1 VVVPECDEENCFI
14 VNVYDDL
21 DNESAFVQSV
31 WLCVICRWIGVWS
44 EFIGDLVI
52 LFAGIFAVLGRDTL
66 SPGLVGLS
74 LSFAL
79 QVSVITCHTY
89 IS

>member
-1 VVVPECDEENCFI
+1 
-14 VNVYDDL
+14 
-21 DNESAFVQSV
+21 
-31 WLCVICRWIGVWS
+31 VWS

-52 LFAGIFAVLGRDTL
+52 LFSAFFAVLGRDAL

-79 QVSVITCHTY
+79 QVIITHRRVSSLGMSEFCDSACPEFCAQLASMRR
-89 IS
+89 IGCRVQN

>member
-1 VVVPECDEENCFI
+1 M
-14 VNVYDDL
+14 
-21 DNESAFVQSV
+21 
-31 WLCVICRWIGVWS
+31 WS

-52 LFAGIFAVLGRDTL
+52 LFSAIFAVLGKDAL

-79 QVSVITCHTY
+79 QVIIMSENVIDSSRIKSLAIFVLRQSTSVFL
-89 IS
+89 S

>member
-1 VVVPECDEENCFI
+1 M
-14 VNVYDDL
+14 
-21 DNESAFVQSV
+21 
-31 WLCVICRWIGVWS
+31 WS

-52 LFAGIFAVLGRDTL
+52 LFSAVFVVLGKDAL

-79 QVSVITCHTY
+79 QVSVPSYRILLYYLY
-89 IS
+89 IVLSYHIIL

>member
-1 VVVPECDEENCFI
+1 M
-14 VNVYDDL
+14 
-21 DNESAFVQSV
+21 
-31 WLCVICRWIGVWS
+31 WS

-79 QVSVITCHTY
+79 QVSVIS
-89 IS
+89 III

>member
-1 VVVPECDEENCFI
+1 
-14 VNVYDDL
+14 
-21 DNESAFVQSV
+21 
-31 WLCVICRWIGVWS
+31 VWS

-52 LFAGIFAVLGRDTL
+52 LFSAFFAVLGRDAL

-79 QVSVITCHTY
+79 QVIVMLRRVLSLGMLEFCDSACTEFFAELAYLCRIGCHAQN
-89 IS
+89 

>member
-1 VVVPECDEENCFI
+1 MVTVK
-14 VNVYDDL
+14 L
-21 DNESAFVQSV
+21 LSV
-31 WLCVICRWIGVWS
+31 ICILSVTCRWIGVWS

-52 LFAGIFAVLGRDTL
+52 LFSAFFAVLGKDAL

-79 QVSVITCHTY
+79 QVVIMHCHVLSHIVDY
-89 IS
+89 NHVKR

>member
-1 VVVPECDEENCFI
+1 
-14 VNVYDDL
+14 
-21 DNESAFVQSV
+21 V
-31 WLCVICRWIGVWS
+31 WA

-52 LFAGIFAVLGRDTL
+52 FFSALFVVLGKDAL

-79 QVSVITCHTY
+79 QVTAISRVINRVHVSSVTTL
-89 IS
+89 S

>member
-1 VVVPECDEENCFI
+1 
-14 VNVYDDL
+14 
-21 DNESAFVQSV
+21 
-31 WLCVICRWIGVWS
+31 VWS

-52 LFAGIFAVLGRDTL
+52 LFAGIFAVLGRDAL

-79 QVSVITCHTY
+79 QVCIVTCHTWL
-89 IS
+89 IAVV

>member
-1 VVVPECDEENCFI
+1 M
-14 VNVYDDL
+14 
-21 DNESAFVQSV
+21 SSV
-31 WLCVICRWIGVWS
+31 TCRWIGVWS

-52 LFAGIFAVLGRDTL
+52 LFSAIFAVLGKDAL

-74 LSFAL
+74 LSFAM
-79 QVSVITCHTY
+79 QVTL

>member
-1 VVVPECDEENCFI
+1 MNYR
-14 VNVYDDL
+14 VYKGCGML
-21 DNESAFVQSV
+21 HALQSCATGDPHTV
-31 WLCVICRWIGVWS
+31 TAMYRWIGVWS

-52 LFAGIFAVLGRDTL
+52 LFSALFAVLGRDAL

-79 QVSVITCHTY
+79 QVP
-89 IS
+89 

>member
-1 VVVPECDEENCFI
+1 MW
-14 VNVYDDL
+14 
-21 DNESAFVQSV
+21 A
-31 WLCVICRWIGVWS
+31 

-52 LFAGIFAVLGRDTL
+52 LFSAIFAVLGKDAL

-79 QVSVITCHTY
+79 QVVTTFYHILNMYWLLPTFSIHCNFAVVQDSEVFRKY
-89 IS
+89 RRLKVLV

>member
-1 VVVPECDEENCFI
+1 M
-14 VNVYDDL
+14 
-21 DNESAFVQSV
+21 
-31 WLCVICRWIGVWS
+31 WS

-52 LFAGIFAVLGRDTL
+52 LSSAIFAVLGKDAL

-79 QVSVITCHTY
+79 QVTL